1 MRALLIVVLAGV
13 AAVLP
18 IGGLSAQQGEDKAV
32 VGTWSPPE
40 QDSVFEIYPCEEGRY
55 CGKITMISEVNAP
68 AGSSRVDVNN
78 QDPSL
83 RDRPLLG
90 MIFLTG
96 FRYEG
101 NGSYQDGRI
110 YNPRDGKVY
119 KANMKLE
126 DGNNRLRVRGY
137 VGVPMMGQTQ
147 VWTRAR

>member
-1 MRALLIVVLAGV
+1 MRAVLIVVLAVV

-32 VGTWSPPE
+32 VGAWAPPE

-55 CGKITMISEVNAP
+55 CGKITMIQEPNLP
-68 AGSSRVDVNN
+68 DGSPKVDLNN
-78 QDPSL
+78 EDAAQ
-83 RDRPLLG
+83 RGRPLLG
-90 MIFLTG
+90 MIFLSG

-126 DGNNRLRVRGY
+126 DSNNRLRVRGY
-137 VGVPMMGQTQ
+137 VGVPMLGQTQ